1 MYYIERGLGP
11 KYKWL
16 AILFALFGSI
26 AAFGIGNM
34 VQSHSVASALKET
47 VNTPEWITGLVLAI
61 FTGLVI
67 LGGVKSIGRV
77 SSVLVPFMAVF
88 YIIGG
93 LIVVFMYLDRVP
105 AAFAL
110 IFTDAFTGQAM
121 AGGAIGTVIKMGV
134 ARGLFSNEAGL
145 GSAPIA
151 AAAAKTDQ
159 PGRQAL
165 VSMTG
170 TFLDTI
176 IVCTI
181 TGLSVVVT
189 GAYLKY
195 VPGQLEGAQVTVAAF
210 ESAMPSIG
218 GWIVTAG
225 LIFFAYSTVLGW
237 SYYGEKC
244 FTYLFGDRMTFLYR
258 LLFVFAVF
266 FGAMQKI
273 SLVWDAAD
281 MMNGLMALPNLV
293 GLLLLSSVIVKE
305 TDQFKEQLKIERGLK

>member
-1 MYYIERGLGP
+1 MWITAIFGMATKYAEAILAVKYRVTNENGEQSGGPMYYIERGLGP

-110 IFTDAFTGQAM
+110 IFTDR
-121 AGGAIGTVIKMGV
+121 K
-134 ARGLFSNEAGL
+134 
-145 GSAPIA
+145 
-151 AAAAKTDQ
+151 
-159 PGRQAL
+159 
-165 VSMTG
+165 
-170 TFLDTI
+170 
-176 IVCTI
+176 
-181 TGLSVVVT
+181 SVV
-189 GAYLKY
+189 
-195 VPGQLEGAQVTVAAF
+195 
-210 ESAMPSIG
+210 
-218 GWIVTAG
+218 
-225 LIFFAYSTVLGW
+225 
-237 SYYGEKC
+237 
-244 FTYLFGDRMTFLYR
+244 
-258 LLFVFAVF
+258 
-266 FGAMQKI
+266 
-273 SLVWDAAD
+273 
-281 MMNGLMALPNLV
+281 
-293 GLLLLSSVIVKE
+293 
-305 TDQFKEQLKIERGLK
+305 